1 LEKVVTPDKYT
12 NEELMLD
19 VGDVHTLY
27 VHDWGK
33 KEAETPILFLHGG
46 PGGGCNDGHKGYFN
60 PEKHRVI
67 FFDQRGSGR
76 SLPGGSIEHNTTAE
90 LIGDMTKV
98 LDKLD
103 VKQVILCGRSWGST
117 LALVYA
123 IQNTDT
129 VSAIVTGGVWLGNK
143 AEAALEER
151 TNVSQLFYPENWV
164 GIDSSQDMLSLWKS
178 VLSDDEETSKRAAY
192 NLAQLLSAQLRLD
205 DRGKA
210 PDFETFDP
218 SSLRI
223 EAHYKTN
230 DWFLGESYILDN
242 APKLTMPVWIVQ
254 GRYDMVCL
262 PKFAY
267 ELHQKL
273 PGSQLIWTQAGHSG
287 GDRENW
293 LATKTVLEAL

>member
-1 LEKVVTPDKYT
+1 MTPDTFT
-12 NEELMLD
+12 NEELILE
-19 VGDVHTLY
+19 VGDGHSLY
-27 VHDWGK
+27 VHDWGRK
-33 KEAETPILFLHGG
+33 DVETPIIFLHGG

-60 PEKHRVI
+60 PEKHRVL

-76 SLPGGSIEHNTTAE
+76 SLPYGSVDNNTTLKLAE
-90 LIGDMTKV
+90 DITKI
-98 LDKLD
+98 LEHFKLE
-103 VKQVILCGRSWGST
+103 KVILFGRSWGST

-123 IQNTDT
+123 IQNPDR

-151 TNVSQLFYPENWV
+151 TNVSQLFYPEKWV
-164 GIDSSQDMLSLWKS
+164 EIDSSQDMLSLWKS
-178 VLSDDEETSKRAAY
+178 VLSDDEETGKRAAY
-192 NLAQLLSAQLRLD
+192 SLAQLLCAQLRLD

-210 PDFETFDP
+210 PDYATFDP

-223 EAHYKTN
+223 EASYKTH
-230 DWFLGESYILDN
+230 DWFLKENYILDN
-242 APKLTMPVWIVQ
+242 TDKLTMPVWIVQ

-262 PKFAY
+262 PRFAH

-273 PGSQLIWTQAGHSG
+273 TDSHLIWTQGGHSG

-293 LATKTVLEAL
+293 LATKTVLESL